1 MRSIPSL
8 YESSFGYFLNEV
20 REYKEAK
27 TIETFYSDP
36 KKWFNPSRRNGMSQF
51 AHNHLAFD
59 LGYPTE
65 TVGEQ
70 NHAASDQIANEIVS
84 TFDLILIRF
93 VASVPIR
100 VYFSSKYYS
109 YHFTKIFSDY
119 FFESMILLKHSFCW
133 DWMDVLYFVTNQR
146 ANRKERSASYISM
159 SSV

>member
-1 MRSIPSL
+1 MEHVLNNFSVIPGAKLITIVRSIPSL

-27 TIETFYSDP
+27 TIESFYSDP
-36 KKWFNPSRRNGMSQF
+36 KKWFNPSKRNGMSQF

-93 VASVPIR
+93 IS
-100 VYFSSKYYS
+100 F
-109 YHFTKIFSDY
+109 
-119 FFESMILLKHSFCW
+119 LL
-133 DWMDVLYFVTNQR
+133 
-146 ANRKERSASYISM
+146 
-159 SSV
+159 

>member
-1 MRSIPSL
+1 MIKPMPNNEPVDILCHHSVGNKNMKSGKFLLSVFRTCSNEILVIPGAKLITIVRSIPSL

-27 TIETFYSDP
+27 TIESFYSDP
-36 KKWFNPSRRNGMSQF
+36 KKWFNPSKRNGMSQF

-84 TFDLILIRF
+84 TFDLILIRL
-93 VASVPIR
+93 I
-100 VYFSSKYYS
+100 
-109 YHFTKIFSDY
+109 
-119 FFESMILLKHSFCW
+119 SF
-133 DWMDVLYFVTNQR
+133 L
-146 ANRKERSASYISM
+146 
-159 SSV
+159 